1 MAYLKQGKNNLAGP
15 LFASIAKDKD
25 VPSSLQSR
33 ARQMAGM
40 LGYDAVVDVD
50 QVLAQQQANSAA
62 PSAPAQ

>member
-1 MAYLKQGKNNLAGP
+1 M
-15 LFASIAKDKD
+15 
-25 VPSSLQSR
+25 QSR

-50 QVLAQQQANSAA
+50 QVLAEQQANGAA